1 MPQDTD
7 DPAEIRSGGVLQLRH
22 ALPLQHPPREEPG
35 RPVSVTVVGVDVR
48 ARQRVI
54 ELLAGN
60 PGLRVVGWAESVQAL
75 GVLDLSSEVCLTVE
89 SGRVNRPA
97 GEVPEPLAAPE
108 PVRPELSARQQE
120 VLAAYSAGN
129 ELLDVVARRLG
140 MGAETLKTHLRRIRV
155 KYEAAGRPAPTRR
168 DLYVRA
174 IEDGLVPPPR

>member
-1 MPQDTD
+1 MPRDTD
-7 DPAEIRSGGVLQLRH
+7 DPTETRGGGVLELRH
-22 ALPLQHPPREEPG
+22 ALPLQPPPREEPG
-35 RPVSVTVVGVDVR
+35 RPVSVTVVGADVD
-48 ARQRVI
+48 ARQRVM
-54 ELLAGN
+54 ELLAGH

-75 GVLDLSSEVCLTVE
+75 GVLDLTSEVCLAVE
-89 SGRVNRPA
+89 PGRVNRPA
-97 GEVPEPLAAPE
+97 ADVAEPPAAGGQAH
-108 PVRPELSARQQE
+108 PELSARQQE

-140 MGAETLKTHLRRIRV
+140 MGTETLKTHLRRIRV